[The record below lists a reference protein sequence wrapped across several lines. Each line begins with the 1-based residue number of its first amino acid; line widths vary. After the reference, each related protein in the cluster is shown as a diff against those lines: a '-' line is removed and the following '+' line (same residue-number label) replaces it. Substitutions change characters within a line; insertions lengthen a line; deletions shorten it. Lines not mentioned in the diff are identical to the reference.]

1 MVRLRF
7 GSFTFGSEGSSVAVA
22 RRDKEQRLITE
33 VLGPGGASIAR
44 IAEMMRRHAY
54 MDDLVDL
61 LEAGWQRDDVAR
73 LVDSWPN
80 RSPRSLPFVFMA
92 AVDAVRAGIGDPADA
107 TVWTHAMLVEM
118 EMHIGRREFVQLVP
132 REIVRTLGARGVEQD
147 KKGFG
152 FPRYGPFVE
161 TYLAATG
168 DAWLALVSA
177 AAGLTPEEA
186 EDLDANDG
194 DRMGELRAAAAE
206 RGIIIP

>member
-73 LVDSWPN
+73 LIDSWPN
-80 RSPRSLPFVFMA
+80 ITPRRLTAMFMVA
-92 AVDAVRAGIGDPADA
+92 ADVARAGIADPADV
-107 TVWTHAMLVEM
+107 TSWTHAMFVAYGKF
-118 EMHIGRREFVQLVP
+118 GRA
-132 REIVRTLGARGVEQD
+132 REIVSLVGARGVEHDQH
-147 KKGFG
+147 GM
-152 FPRYGPFVE
+152 RHRGPFIAL
-161 TYLAATG
+161 YLAATG
-168 DAWLALVSA
+168 DARSALVAA
-177 AAGLTPEEA
+177 AAGLTPEQA
-186 EDLDANDG
+186 EGLDVHDV
-194 DRMGELRAAAAE
+194 DRMAELRAAAAD
-206 RGIIIP
+206 RGITLP